1 MSFKIGLVAW
11 FESKVERS
19 IIYFSVVVGLTETF
33 GIKSRNHALSNFDRF
48 LALSGGNM
56 AIKV

>member
-1 MSFKIGLVAW
+1 MSFKVGLVAW

-33 GIKSRNHALSNFDRF
+33 DVELYICSNKF
-48 LALSGGNM
+48 LIVKGW
-56 AIKV
+56 